1 MPQRLR
7 VDNGPPWGSGS
18 DLPREL
24 ALWLVGLGIDV
35 IWNHPYRPQENGV
48 VERAHGT
55 TKNWVEPSTCANLT
69 ELQRRLDRAADLQ
82 RSRYPYRQGRS
93 REQYYDTLSRGGVPY
108 RQNPESW
115 RLDRVDAL
123 LAQGLWTRR
132 VDCCGKIS
140 IYGRNYSIGRQY
152 ARQSVLLTFQSSSR
166 SWQVWNEQGDCLKT
180 MPTRELSQ
188 ESITTLTVTQPRR
201 RCQNKKKAKLN
212 KTGLT

>member
-55 TKNWVEPSTCANLT
+55 TNNWVEPSTCANLT

-108 RQNPESW
+108 RPE
-115 RLDRVDAL
+115 RV
-123 LAQGLWTRR
+123 
-132 VDCCGKIS
+132 
-140 IYGRNYSIGRQY
+140 
-152 ARQSVLLTFQSSSR
+152 
-166 SWQVWNEQGDCLKT
+166 
-180 MPTRELSQ
+180 TREFKTWLS
-188 ESITTLTVTQPRR
+188 
-201 RCQNKKKAKLN
+201 KALRE
-212 KTGLT
+212 